1 MIMAFFL
8 LFISQSISFISIEG
22 LLRVLVRYQ
31 LILFAI
37 LGIQL
42 RQLLSYGSNA
52 PRAVVQLVSI
62 FLLKLLVR
70 DRIHQEEQTDRNI
83 CVNLDISQSVV

>member
-8 LFISQSISFISIEG
+8 LFISQISIVCILS